1 MSGQKLLAKMLVT
14 QFAHLNGPKKSGDF
28 DQLSAGS

>member
-14 QFAHLNGPKKSGDF
+14 QFAHLNGPKKVETSTN
-28 DQLSAGS
+28 